1 MSDPTY
7 TITAMTERNFG
18 DHGAVMPTSFE
29 PVEGETVQELILRVL
44 PNLTKPYYSG
54 NPQDQIILR
63 VTSESV
69 ERLAEASKPSRDPSS
84 KDPF

>member
-1 MSDPTY
+1 MPDPTY

-44 PNLTKPYYSG
+44 PSLTRPYYTGS
-54 NPQDQIILR
+54 PQDHIILR

-69 ERLAEASKPSRDPSS
+69 QRLAEKSRAGATEG
-84 KDPF
+84 PF